1 MLKLCY
7 NSYGFSQE
15 RHMKMKAFAITIIIF
30 LAGCQMN
37 NQTAGTV
44 IGGGAGGLL
53 GSTVGGSTNQ
63 RLFATGVGTLIGAAA
78 GSAVGASM
86 DQRET
91 VNTSQMGARRNG
103 GSDVCARYRSNEGA
117 YSACQRGV
125 AQKNADEQRRL
136 EEEAYNQGRS
146 TQ

>member
-1 MLKLCY
+1 MIKVVLVASVALLT
-7 NSYGFSQE
+7 
-15 RHMKMKAFAITIIIF
+15 A
-30 LAGCQMN
+30 CQMN

-53 GSTVGGSTNQ
+53 GSTVGKTTNQ

-86 DQRET
+86 DQQKQTIVQRQT
-91 VNTSQMGARRNG
+91 VVSQQVGA
-103 GSDVCARYRSNEGA
+103 DVCAKYRDNEGA
-117 YSACQRGV
+117 YSSCQRGV

-136 EEEAYNQGRS
+136 ENEAYNEGLKR
-146 TQ
+146 